1 MQKMWCL
8 TIRIKKN
15 DEFRGKRLGK
25 ILIDFLMGA
34 KISGATVW
42 AGVDGF
48 GKRRRSAVRLEGIT
62 INRPMMIEVIEENQ
76 N

>member
-15 DEFRGKRLGK
+15 DEFIGRRLDK
-25 ILIDFLMGA
+25 TLIDFLMRA

-42 AGVDGF
+42 TDVDGV
-48 GKRRRSAVRLEGIT
+48 GKRRRSNVHLEGII
-62 INRPMMIEVIEENQ
+62 INMPMMIE
-76 N
+76 